1 MEGRERVLFDE
12 EAAVDELAK
21 DTFWDKTLIC
31 NRLFEISEGER
42 IAQKPT

>member
-21 DTFWDKTLIC
+21 VSFWDKMLIS
-31 NRLFEISEGER
+31 NGLFKIDKGLQNAR
-42 IAQKPT
+42 KPP